1 MEIDILN
8 PSHMDEL
15 IELWSQSFLLPY
27 KQVTWVN
34 EKNIRNCI
42 GIFEKNKLV
51 SALIINPFEVYI
63 RGKLFTL
70 SGIGGVATLP
80 EYRGKN
86 YVHILLKEAIK
97 ISKSKDLIFSALYPF
112 SYEFYRLFGWE
123 LSGLQK
129 RYRVKL
135 NFIPKFKETEKVK
148 KIPLSDWNCIKPIYE
163 KYAKNFS
170 GMLKRSDE
178 RWENHIFWTKDLTY
192 LYVYEDIDL
201 EGYVL
206 YQVVKGSINKINVRE
221 IIALNTSA
229 YKGLLG
235 IFSRQSVNIEEV
247 EWIAEI
253 NDSLHLILPNP
264 YIHCNIEP
272 TFMLRV
278 IDLKKAIEGM
288 LFLEDIKENIFIE
301 IKDNY
306 AEWNNGV
313 FKLIIQDGKG
323 FLEKE
328 NNHKWD
334 ISLSINTL
342 SQIISG
348 FISITKAFNLGLVEV
363 NDKNIILKLNQIFPT
378 YPTFSCDYF

>member
-51 SALIINPFEVYI
+51 STLIINPFEVYI

-148 KIPLSDWNCIKPIYE
+148 KIPLSDWNCIKPVYE

>member
-1 MEIDILN
+1 VEINILN

-15 IELWSQSFLLPY
+15 IELLSQSFLLPY

-34 EKNIRNCI
+34 EKSIRNCI

-51 SALIINPFEVYI
+51 SALVINPFEVYI

-80 EYRGKN
+80 EHRGKN
-86 YVHILLKEAIK
+86 YIHILLKEAIK
-97 ISKSKDLIFSALYPF
+97 ISKDRGLIFSSLYPF

-123 LSGLQK
+123 LCGFQK

-135 NFIPKFKETEKVK
+135 RLIPKFKETEKVK
-148 KIPLSDWNCIKPIYE
+148 KIPLTDWNYIKPVYE

-170 GMLKRSDE
+170 GMIKRSDE
-178 RWENHIFWTKDLTY
+178 RWENNIFWTKDLTY

-229 YKGLLG
+229 YKGLLR
-235 IFSRQSVNIEEV
+235 IFSRQSINIEEA

-264 YIHCNIEP
+264 YIYCNIEP
-272 TFMLRV
+272 TFMLR
-278 IDLKKAIEGM
+278 IIELKKAIEGM
-288 LFLEDIKENIFIE
+288 SFVEDIKENIFVE

-313 FKLIIQDGKG
+313 FKLIVEDGKG

-328 NNHKWD
+328 NTSYWD

-342 SQIISG
+342 FQIISG
-348 FISITKAFNLGLVEV
+348 FISITQAFDLGLIEV
-363 NDKNIILKLNQIFPT
+363 NKKIILRLNKIFTT

>member
-51 SALIINPFEVYI
+51 STLIINPFEVYI

-148 KIPLSDWNCIKPIYE
+148 KIPLSDWNCIKPVYE

-221 IIALNTSA
+221 IIALNTSV

>member
-148 KIPLSDWNCIKPIYE
+148 KIPLSDWNCIKPVYE